1 MCMVLKAF
9 LARSDNCRDRLAQ
22 VYVWNR
28 CAQALIIGD
37 KFVALTV
44 GVVFGNMDVY
54 RGCRPLFTGCSWRL
68 WQRIV
73 H

>member
-1 MCMVLKAF
+1 MFLKAF
-9 LARSDNCRDRLAQ
+9 LARSDNCRDRLAK

-44 GVVFGNMDVY
+44 GVVFGNMYVY
-54 RGCRPLFTGCSWRL
+54 VFCWPMFTGCS
-68 WQRIV
+68 
-73 H
+73 